1 MTVKEL
7 KEKLEEMPDEAKVF
21 VADAYLSENEI
32 TNIEHRESTRIK
44 DGVVQIFY
52 TYG

>member
-21 VADAYLSENEI
+21 VTDTYLTENDI
-32 TNIEHRESTRIK
+32 TNI
-44 DGVVQIFY
+44 
-52 TYG
+52 

>member
-7 KEKLEEMPDEAKVF
+7 KERLEEMPDEAKVF
-21 VADAYLSENEI
+21 VTDECLAENEI
-32 TNIEHRESTRIK
+32 TNIKHRESTRVK

>member
-7 KEKLEEMPDEAKVF
+7 KERLEDMPDEAKVF
-21 VADAYLSENEI
+21 VTDAYLAENEI
-32 TNIEHRESTRIK
+32 TNIEHRESTYYK